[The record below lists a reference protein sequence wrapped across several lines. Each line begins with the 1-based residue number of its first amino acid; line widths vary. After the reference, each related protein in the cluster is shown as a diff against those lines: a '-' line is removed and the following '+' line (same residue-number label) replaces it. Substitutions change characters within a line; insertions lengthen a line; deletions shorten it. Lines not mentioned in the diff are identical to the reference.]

1 MRGTY
6 LLITHLFTAVLKLF
20 IVCSVHTDTCARGV
34 QQRSGADV
42 RSLLILPRD
51 LHTMSM
57 RLSMRTRLA
66 DCRHHMVTCT
76 TATGVSA
83 TGDRLSIK
91 GPPPTVCTT
100 DQGLMLH
107 QANSARLARYR
118 TTCHLG
124 ARGGAWGGPE
134 QVRLAWAHLMTLKG
148 QGSNGYGLGARP

>member
-1 MRGTY
+1 MILFEY
-6 LLITHLFTAVLKLF
+6 CLLRDERNLPPNYTFTAVLKLF
-20 IVCSVHTDTCARGV
+20 IVCSVHTDSCARGV

-91 GPPPTVCTT
+91 GPPPHCVYDRPRTHASPSQLGT
-100 DQGLMLH
+100 
-107 QANSARLARYR
+107 ARSLPH
-118 TTCHLG
+118 HLPLG
-124 ARGGAWGGPE
+124 RSGG
-134 QVRLAWAHLMTLKG
+134 RLGRA
-148 QGSNGYGLGARP
+148 